1 MKKLNKKGYL
11 TIEII
16 LGSVI
21 AFAIAFFLI
30 EITAKMISNNDD
42 TFRDTIITTD
52 NALIISGVKEVVENN
67 KDGINNINCND
78 NNICYITYKDGNTGT
93 LEIADSTVDGSTV
106 KIVKYVMTK
115 PNDSTSY
122 DSYEKKLD
130 SSLSDIKLTSNI
142 TGDEEVTDESNI
154 YFKITGKNI
163 FLDKEYNI
171 IIPIDNLKKNNVCNI
186 PSVTSSTNLVN
197 YITTLYND
205 GEKEVVTNN
214 NIEYNTVSC
223 LGLMNDRLGGT
234 TPNYD
239 AGNIRY
245 YGENP
250 NNYIYFNC
258 DDYDN
263 PSASTCELWRII
275 GVFEDEGNAKV
286 KIIRNEKIGQFSW
299 DISYVDKANRIS
311 VGINQWGPSSGYDGA
326 DLMKLLNPEYE
337 SNKDSDYD
345 GNTILVNNSL
355 YWNSKKGK
363 CYIDQSFNYTDDCDF
378 SSTGI
383 KNDITKNMISDSI
396 WYLGNWDTYNVYPD
410 QIYKYER
417 GTKII
422 SRPSDGVTR
431 TTTWTG
437 KIGLL
442 NLSDI
447 GYARDFNK
455 CTIEIRDYYDGTI
468 NSSES
473 IECLKNYLIKKD
485 NTIASIWL
493 LNPSNSDEFLVWST
507 AFSATI
513 IHNTTNSDDIFP
525 TLYLR
530 PGILVKS
537 GNGSIDNPYQID
549 LNLV

>member
-311 VGINQWGPSSGYDGA
+311 VGINQWGPSSSYDGA

>member
-1 MKKLNKKGYL
+1 MRKLNKKGYL

-67 KDGINNINCND
+67 KDGINNISCND
-78 NNICYITYKDGNTGT
+78 NNICTITYFNDDNIGT
-93 LEIADSTVDGSTV
+93 LKIEDNTV
-106 KIVKYVMTK
+106 KYEKVN
-115 PNDSTSY
+115 PNDTTIGY
-122 DSYEKKLD
+122 DRYEKELD

-142 TGDEEVTDESNI
+142 TGEVTDESNI

-171 IIPIDNLKKNNVCNI
+171 IIPIDNLKKENVCNI

-258 DDYDN
+258 DDIDN
-263 PSASTCELWRII
+263 QSSSTCELWRII

-286 KIIRNEKIGQFSW
+286 KIIRNENIGKFSFDNSFGSTGMGVNNW
-299 DISYVDKANRIS
+299 ATSR
-311 VGINQWGPSSGYDGA
+311 
-326 DLMKLLNPEYE
+326 LMKMLNPI
-337 SNKDSDYD
+337 SGTAGIGD
-345 GNTILVNNSL
+345 GL
-355 YWNSKKGK
+355 YWNRKNGT
-363 CYIDQSFNYTDDCDF
+363 CYTTTNYETDF
-378 SSTGI
+378 A
-383 KNDITKNMISDSI
+383 NQTKNCDMSNIGLKESTKSFISKST
-396 WYLGNWDTYNVYPD
+396 WYLGGEGKAGENYIEDSDPIYEGKIYSADVYK
-410 QIYKYER
+410 IER
-417 GTKII
+417 GTKVY
-422 SRPSDGVTR
+422 SGRP
-431 TTTWTG
+431 TTWTG
-437 KIGLL
+437 NIALPYP
-442 NLSDI
+442 SDF
-447 GYARDFNK
+447 GYAADFK
-455 CTIEIRDYYDGTI
+455 VCAAYLRSYDSYDSLAGHDCLRTNWMRKI
-468 NSSES
+468 LNNSVTATEGDDAYLLTPNSSDS
-473 IECLKNYLIKKD
+473 HGMWFVYGGGN
-485 NTIASIWL
+485 IWHPDVYACSD
-493 LNPSNSDEFLVWST
+493 LNVV
-507 AFSATI
+507 
-513 IHNTTNSDDIFP
+513 P